1 MGEYQLG
8 NNLYGNDTG
17 QYYSYQHGPYTL
29 NGKQYNGLYKSY
41 QSSPWD
47 SQQNQISSLYGAQ
60 QKSQLDSLKSQQQ
73 TALSGLAQQQ
83 KVSDQGFYGQRNQ
96 ADVTNAQNVQ
106 RMREAMAANGINAS
120 GENVTANAGLAA
132 QRQGAFN
139 DINNKQA
146 DANAQFN
153 LQRADINNPQH
164 AQDIINAINQQKS
177 QALLS
182 AFHDYLSRLDA
193 QHQQYIQQNQFDTSQ
208 AAQQRQFDASQ
219 AMQKYGLDT
228 NAKYQAGQAGFDNGS
243 GGGGTKSTGA
253 AGNTAFRANL
263 AEANKRGLDPSQ
275 NAALTWIVEHESSFN
290 PNAKNPHSTAHGY
303 GQFLNSTVKNY
314 EKKMGL
320 DYSDPVNQLL
330 MMEQYV
336 QDRYGGANNAMAFW
350 KKNHWY

>member
-47 SQQNQISSLYGAQ
+47 SQQNQINSLYGAQ

-120 GENVTANAGLAA
+120 GENVTATAGLAA

-182 AFHDYLSRLDA
+182 AFHDYLARLDA
-193 QHQQYIQQNQFDTSQ
+193 QHQQYIQQNQFDASQ

-228 NAKYQAGQAGFDNGS
+228 NAKYAAGQAGFDNGS
-243 GGGGTKSTGA
+243 GGGGTSTGA
-253 AGNTAFRANL
+253 AGKAAFLANL

-275 NAALTWIVEHESSFN
+275 NAALTWLVEHESTFN
-290 PNAKNPHSTAHGY
+290 PGAHNPHSSAYGY
-303 GQFLNSTVKNY
+303 GQFIKANQDYYS
-314 EKKMGL
+314 KKMHL
-320 DYSDPVNQLL
+320 NYNDPVDQLL

-336 QDRYGGANNAMAFW
+336 QDRYGGANNAMKYW
-350 KKNHWY
+350 QSHGNY